1 LLDEIKALFGRIFA
15 TRKSALY
22 ALFSLFMIIL
32 IGRLFYLQ
40 VIHGSDYR
48 SNYNL
53 KIERTEPINA
63 ARGNIYDRNGKLL
76 AYNDLAYTVTLTDAV
91 EYKDQ
96 KDHYRKLNAVIAKL
110 ITNIEKNGDS
120 IDLDFGIVRGDDGK
134 LKFRDSGT
142 AVDRFRADVYGAA
155 RVSDLDYDDE
165 LKYNK
170 AEATPKQIMDY
181 LYSSKMFWV
190 SSKYDDE
197 MRFKIAVVRYKI
209 WLNRYQQYVV
219 TPIAYDVS
227 DKTVVYVK
235 ENSDILPGA
244 DIRDDTV
251 RKYSDPEAFASIIG
265 YTGTI
270 SSEEYAEKSK
280 KDDTVTINDQVG
292 KSGIEKV
299 MEKYLAGKKGYRKIY
314 ANSQGKALS
323 VTEEK
328 NPVSG
333 NNVYLSIDKD
343 LQKKTYILLEKEI
356 AGILNS
362 KIVNTKEYHLPESG
376 SGANIVVPVYDV
388 YFSFINNDL
397 IDIDKLAESSATD
410 TEHKVSDAFLDHQ
423 EKSITYLKDNILSSK
438 SAAYQDLSDEGQEYA
453 TYIVKTLRDD
463 GILSSKSKSEDDPY
477 YKKWSSEKISVYTYL
492 KYCLSKGWIDYTKFT
507 TNDTFVDS
515 SELYKD
521 LEDYILNDV
530 VKNDDFKKIVFHYAI
545 LNDEISGSSLCAI
558 LYDQGV
564 LKKDDAT
571 RSALLNGSISAFSF
585 VKAKLKK
592 LELTPG
598 MLGLE
603 PSSGSS
609 VVMNAKTGEI
619 LALVSYPG
627 YDNNRLANTVDNDY
641 YSYLLQNSSN
651 PLYNFATQQRTA
663 PGSTFK
669 LVTSTAGLS
678 EGVISTTSTITDKG
692 VFEKVSNKPKCWIY
706 PGTHG
711 TINVSEAIRDS
722 CNYFFYEVGWRLAGG
737 DNNYNDARGIRRI
750 RKYAR
755 LYGLGEKTGVEIQE
769 NKSHIATEFPVM
781 TAIGQSD
788 NNYTTIA
795 LARYVTAVA
804 SSGNVYKLT
813 LLDHVESPDGKTIK
827 SYAPKLKRKINAINS
842 TGWAAI
848 HAGMRMVVEG
858 LSTFDGFSVD
868 VAGKTGTAQQSGHAN
883 HALFV
888 GYAPYD
894 SPEVTIATRIAYGYT
909 SHNAAD
915 VSKDI
920 LGCYFHVKSSEKKV
934 KSDVSE
940 ISSNGA
946 VTD

>member
-1 LLDEIKALFGRIFA
+1 MLDEIKAIFGRIFE
-15 TRKSALY
+15 TRKSVLY

-40 VIHGSDYR
+40 VIRGSSYR

-96 KDHYRKLNAVIAKL
+96 NDHYKKLNAVIAKL

-120 IDLDFGIVRGDDGK
+120 IDLDFGIVRDDDGK
-134 LKFRDSGT
+134 LSFRDSGS
-142 AVDRFRADVYGAA
+142 AVDRFRADVFGVA
-155 RVSDLDYDDE
+155 RVSDLNYDSK

-170 AEATPKQIMDY
+170 AEATPKQIMAY
-181 LYSSKMFWV
+181 LYSSKMFSV
-190 SSKYDDE
+190 SSTYSDE
-197 MRFKIAVVRYKI
+197 MRFKIAVVRYKL

-219 TPIAYDVS
+219 TPVAYDVS
-227 DKTVVYVK
+227 DETVVYVK

-270 SSEEYAEKSK
+270 SSEEYAQKSK
-280 KDDTVTINDQVG
+280 TDDTVTINDQVG

-299 MEKYLAGKKGYRKIY
+299 MEKYLAGTKGYRKIY

-328 NPVSG
+328 DPVSG

-343 LQKKTYILLEKEI
+343 LQEKTYILLEKEI

-362 KIVNTKEYHLPESG
+362 KIVNTKTYTLPKDG

-388 YFSFINNDL
+388 YFSFIKNDL

-410 TEHKVSDAFLDHQ
+410 LEHSVSDEFLAHQ
-423 EKSITYLKDNILSSK
+423 EKSITYIKDKILSSK
-438 SAAYQDLSDEGQEYA
+438 AAAYKDLSDEGQEYA
-453 TYIVKTLRDD
+453 TYIVKTLRDNE
-463 GILSSKSKSEDDPY
+463 ILNSKSKSEDDPY
-477 YKKWSSEKISVYTYL
+477 YKKWTAEKISVYTYL

-545 LNDEISGSSLCAI
+545 QNDEISGSSLCAI

-564 LKKDDAT
+564 LKKDKDT
-571 RSALLNGSISAFSF
+571 RKALLNGSISAYSF
-585 VKAKLKK
+585 VKQKLKK

-609 VVMNAKTGEI
+609 VVMDSNTGEI

-627 YDNNRLANTVDNDY
+627 YDNNKLANTVDNDY

-750 RKYAR
+750 AKYAK
-755 LYGLGEKTGVEIQE
+755 LYGLGEKTGIEIQE

-781 TAIGQSD
+781 AAIGQSD

-827 SYAPKLKRKINAINS
+827 TYKPELKRKITSINS
-842 TGWAAI
+842 TGWSAI
-848 HAGMRMVVEG
+848 HSGMRMVVES

-894 SPEVTIATRIAYGYT
+894 SPKITIATRIAYGYT

-920 LGCYFHVKSSEKKV
+920 IGCYFHVKSSEKKV